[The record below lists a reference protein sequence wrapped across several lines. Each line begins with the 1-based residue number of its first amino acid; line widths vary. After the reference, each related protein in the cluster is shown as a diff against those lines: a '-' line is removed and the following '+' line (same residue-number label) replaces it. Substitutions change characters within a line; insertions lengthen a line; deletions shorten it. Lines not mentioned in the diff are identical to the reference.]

1 MSLSALVLFISKPLN
16 GLLSGWLL
24 QEYCPEGTY
33 ERLYYQGGFS
43 YWQGPEVMWVIYG
56 LIAIASPIFLILLR
70 NVIQAKNI
78 DGK

>member
-1 MSLSALVLFISKPLN
+1 
-16 GLLSGWLL
+16 
-24 QEYCPEGTY
+24 
-33 ERLYYQGGFS
+33 
-43 YWQGPEVMWVIYG
+43 MWVIYG